1 MLPAEPSRSVGVD
14 EEDQCALWARP
25 AQGAMTS
32 ARVAAAAA
40 AASMADADPALA
52 RISVPAWP
60 GACRTCGCQFTVAL
74 PISSTLPADPFDHI
88 GDDGGFREKARLV
101 KAVRS

>member
-1 MLPAEPSRSVGVD
+1 
-14 EEDQCALWARP
+14 
-25 AQGAMTS
+25 MTS

-60 GACRTCGCQFTVAL
+60 GACRRSLSDLRV
-74 PISSTLPADPFDHI
+74 PIHRRAADLVNT
-88 GDDGGFREKARLV
+88 ARGPV
-101 KAVRS
+101 

>member
-1 MLPAEPSRSVGVD
+1 
-14 EEDQCALWARP
+14 
-25 AQGAMTS
+25 MTS

-40 AASMADADPALA
+40 AASMADAIP
-52 RISVPAWP
+52 PWP
-60 GACRTCGCQFTVAL
+60 GSACQRGPVRVVGACRTCGCQFTVAL